1 MRKSLRL
8 ILLASIVYA
17 AAVYLT
23 RGFLPNSIPTT
34 LTFLV
39 FPLGLLAVMIYLD
52 LHQRAKVPSP
62 MQLPRKQSTR
72 SLGHEVQ
79 LLTKRIEVATNSSAD
94 YYEKIILGRMRE
106 LMVEKASIETGVA
119 VEEVRKV
126 LGDPKLARGFLG
138 NDLLYN
144 LLYTRSVSRGKG
156 RRDML
161 AKLTD
166 LIEDWKT

>member
-8 ILLASIVYA
+8 ILLSSIAYA
-17 AAVYLT
+17 ASVYLT
-23 RGFLPNSIPTT
+23 RGFLPDSIPTT

-39 FPLGLLAVMIYLD
+39 FPLGLLAVMLYLD
-52 LHQRAKVPSP
+52 LHFRARVPSST
-62 MQLPRKQSTR
+62 QLPRKQSTR

-94 YYEKIILGRMRE
+94 YYEKILLGRMKE
-106 LMVEKASIETGVA
+106 LIVEKASIETGVA
-119 VEEVRKV
+119 VEDVRKT
-126 LGDPKLARGFLG
+126 LADPKLAKRFLG

-144 LLYTRSVSRGKG
+144 LLYTRGSSTGRG

-166 LIEDWKT
+166 LIEDWKA

>member
-8 ILLASIVYA
+8 ILLASIAYA

-39 FPLGLLAVMIYLD
+39 FPLALLAVMLYLD
-52 LHQRAKVPSP
+52 LHLRARVPSP
-62 MQLPRKQSTR
+62 TLLPGKQSTR

-94 YYEKIILGRMRE
+94 YYERIVLGRMKE

-119 VEEVRKV
+119 VDDVRKI
-126 LGDPKLARGFLG
+126 LSDPRLARGFLR
-138 NDLLYN
+138 NDALYN
-144 LLYTRSVSRGKG
+144 LLYTRSISRGKD
-156 RRDML
+156 RRNML
-161 AKLTD
+161 ARLTD
-166 LIEDWKT
+166 LIEDWKA

>member
-8 ILLASIVYA
+8 ILLASIAYA

-39 FPLGLLAVMIYLD
+39 FPLALLAVMLYLD
-52 LHQRAKVPSP
+52 LHLRARVPSP
-62 MQLPRKQSTR
+62 TLLPGKQSTR
-72 SLGHEVQ
+72 SLGYEVQ

-94 YYEKIILGRMRE
+94 YYERIVLGRMRE
-106 LMVEKASIETGVA
+106 LIADKASIETGVA
-119 VEEVRKV
+119 VEDVRKV
-126 LGDPKLARGFLG
+126 LADPKLARGFLQD
-138 NDLLYN
+138 DLLYN
-144 LLYTRSVSRGKG
+144 LLYTRSISKRRS

-166 LIEDWKT
+166 LIEEWKA